1 MPSKGADVQRQ
12 GEPIRISSPRAI
24 IVMGVSGSGKSTLG
38 AALAAKLDCPFL
50 EGDAFHDPDS
60 IAKMRGGRP
69 LADSDRWPW
78 LDRLGAAAREAIASH
93 GLAVVACSA
102 LKRAYR
108 ERLASA
114 IGAPSSF
121 VLLDADPEVLA
132 GRVSNRPNHYMPE
145 SLLVSQL
152 TTLER
157 PAQDEPAITLNA
169 EATVDEL
176 CERSLEWL
184 GAGTAPTK

>member
-1 MPSKGADVQRQ
+1 MQRQ
-12 GEPIRISSPRAI
+12 GGPTQISFPQAI

-38 AALAAKLDCPFL
+38 AALASELGCAFL

-60 IAKMRGGRP
+60 VTKMRNGQP

-78 LDRLGAAAREAIASH
+78 LDRLGGAARTEIAS
-93 GLAVVACSA
+93 GGIAVVACSA
-102 LKRAYR
+102 LKRSYR
-108 ERLASA
+108 ERLADE

-121 VLLDADPEVLA
+121 ILLEADQEVLFE
-132 GRVSNRPNHYMPE
+132 RVGNRSDHYMPQ

-157 PAQDEPAITLNA
+157 PTADEPAMTLDA
-169 EATVDEL
+169 RASVDEL
-176 CERSLEWL
+176 CRQSFAWLTRSDDRRLAWR
-184 GAGTAPTK
+184 KK

>member
-1 MPSKGADVQRQ
+1 MQRQ

-60 IAKMRGGRP
+60 VAKMRGGQP

-78 LDRLGAAAREAIASH
+78 LDRLGVAARQAITP
-93 GLAVVACSA
+93 GRLAVVACSA
-102 LKRAYR
+102 LKRSYR
-108 ERLASA
+108 ERLSNA
-114 IGAPSSF
+114 IGAPTSF
-121 VLLDADPEVLA
+121 VLLDADREILA
-132 GRVSNRPNHYMPE
+132 ARVGNRPNHYMPE

-152 TTLER
+152 LTLER
-157 PAQDEPAITLNA
+157 PAVDEPATTLDA
-169 EATVDEL
+169 QASVDEL
-176 CERSLEWL
+176 CKRTLEWL
-184 GAGTAPTK
+184 ACGDIR

>member
-60 IAKMRGGRP
+60 VAKMRGGQP

-78 LDRLGAAAREAIASH
+78 LDRLGAAAKQAVASD

-102 LKRAYR
+102 LKRSYR
-108 ERLASA
+108 ERLSHA
-114 IGAPSSF
+114 IGAPASF
-121 VLLDADPEVLA
+121 VLLDADREILA
-132 GRVSNRPNHYMPE
+132 GRVGNRPNHYMPE

-152 TTLER
+152 STLER
-157 PAQDEPAITLNA
+157 PTVDERAMTLDA
-169 EATVDEL
+169 EAPVDEL
-176 CERSLEWL
+176 CARTLEWL
-184 GAGTAPTK
+184 TCGDRL